1 MAVWMRQP
9 AGGCKVLV
17 DLSFHEVCGVLR
29 VVAAG
34 TNYGPGMWLWT
45 FKGYWSERLVEM
57 TVRIHNFAVSR

>member
-1 MAVWMRQP
+1 M
-9 AGGCKVLV
+9 LV